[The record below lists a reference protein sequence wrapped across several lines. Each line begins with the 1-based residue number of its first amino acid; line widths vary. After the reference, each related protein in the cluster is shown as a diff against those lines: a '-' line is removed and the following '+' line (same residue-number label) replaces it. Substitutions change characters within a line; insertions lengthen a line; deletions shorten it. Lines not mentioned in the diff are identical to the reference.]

1 MADAAYIES
10 LQAWRSRMDDEI
22 RGERGLLALGGLYWL
37 EAGINTV
44 GSSPDCTICLPKP
57 IPRLLGAF
65 EFDGSRVKFHAD
77 VGQTVEV
84 NGVTMQSAADLQ
96 YEDEPGAS
104 TVRRDDVALALTR
117 HAGRVG
123 VRLWNAGR
131 AQAFPP
137 RSWFDPNLDYKIQG
151 SYTGYPAPVKIKI
164 PDSLGETQ
172 VGYVQGYLTFKLG
185 GKSHSLDAAETD
197 DGRLFLQFKDLTSGS
212 TTYAGG
218 RYLETE
224 PVSEDGLVSLDFNRA
239 HNPPSAFSEFAPC
252 SLAPKANTLNCAV
265 EAGERHQVPG

>member
-1 MADAAYIES
+1 MPDASYTEN
-10 LQAWRSRMDDEI
+10 LQKWRSRLDDEI
-22 RGERGLLALGGLYWL
+22 RGEQGLLALGGLYWL
-37 EAGINTV
+37 EPGINTV

-65 EFDGSRVKFHAD
+65 ELDGPRVKFHPD
-77 VGQTVEV
+77 VGQSVDL
-84 NGVTMQSAADLQ
+84 NGVTVQSAVNLQ

-104 TVRRDDVALALTR
+104 TVRSGDVALALTR
-117 HAGRVG
+117 HGGRVG

-131 AQAFPP
+131 ARAFPP
-137 RSWFDPNLDYKIQG
+137 RNWFEPKEDYKVQG

-164 PDSLGETQ
+164 PDSFGQ
-172 VGYVQGYLTFKLG
+172 VQDGYVQGYVTFKLR

-197 DGRLFLQFKDLTSGS
+197 DGRLFLQFKDLTSGV

-239 HNPPSAFSEFAPC
+239 HNPPSAFSEFAP
-252 SLAPKANTLNCAV
+252 SALAPKANTLNCAV
-265 EAGERHQVPG
+265 EAGERYLVPG